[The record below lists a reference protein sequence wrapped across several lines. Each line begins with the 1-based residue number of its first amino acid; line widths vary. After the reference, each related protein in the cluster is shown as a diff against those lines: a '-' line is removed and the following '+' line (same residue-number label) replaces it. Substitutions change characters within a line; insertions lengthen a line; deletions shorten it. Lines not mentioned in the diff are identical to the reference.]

1 METVFRI
8 KAIAADR
15 GILLSV
21 LAEKV
26 GLSPAYF
33 SLLTQNRRKT
43 VRIEVIGKLCTVLN
57 CTPNDLIDIR
67 ASSHEVAE

>member
-21 LAEKV
+21 LAGKV
-26 GLSPAYF
+26 GLSPNYF
-33 SLLTQNRRKT
+33 SQLTNNRRKT